1 VNKPNN
7 SGWKSSGLRRILKA
21 GRHQL
26 DGVRHAVENDPAIR
40 QVSLVVFILCSVAF
54 FMPVDRLEKLLLI
67 LPLLLV
73 ALVEYLNSAIEAV
86 VDRVSL
92 DDHPLSKVAK
102 DYASVAVGIAVV
114 MSMVSWV
121 FVLGPLVLGFL
132 WA

>member
-1 VNKPNN
+1 MNKPIN
-7 SGWKSSGLRRILKA
+7 SGWKSRGFRRIFKA
-21 GRHQL
+21 GRHQF

-40 QVSLVVFILCSVAF
+40 QVSLVVFILCIVAF
-54 FMPVDRLEKLLLI
+54 FMPVARLEKLLLI

-102 DYASVAVGIAVV
+102 DYGSVAVAIAVV
-114 MSMVSWV
+114 MSMVSWTL
-121 FVLGPLVLGFL
+121 VLGPLVTGF
-132 WA
+132 WWN